1 MSLSRKTY
9 YKKRIIFTFT
19 GVTAGIIVL
28 LISVSNFY
36 IKEMLTNQISDQMK
50 DMARYMIKKFD
61 RRYLKSL
68 KFGPP
73 AESFKN
79 YFTTFSDLNKD
90 HENNA
95 EVFIFN
101 KNLRVI
107 IHNNSLV
114 EYQSTDPFLTIHNN
128 LIANIK
134 EGKVVTS
141 LPFKTKKN
149 KWYLWAF
156 YKFDGNFY
164 FAYKAE
170 TRRFSELDKFTT
182 YINYFAVMSIII
194 ISVIAV
200 FLSKSITKPINKLV
214 DYSLAVGEGIVTSTI
229 PKGLKG
235 ELKILGDALD
245 KMHKGLLN
253 SQNEKEKI
261 LAQIAH
267 EIRNPLGGMELLASL
282 VKEQLSEDGKNI
294 NYLDSILKEIFRLK
308 SLITSF
314 LNYSKPVP
322 ANFEWIFV
330 DNVMADL
337 SSFIKN
343 KTTDRKIKFCYKSEI
358 DKIYFDP
365 VHMKQILI
373 NLISNSIEAIEKEG
387 LIFLELKKEETHWK
401 LKISDTG
408 KGIPESNFDNLFV
421 PFFTTKKDGTGLGLA
436 ICKKLCQENKAEIF
450 VDFNADNTTIMITKE
465 IGYE

>member
-1 MSLSRKTY
+1 MPFSRKTY

-36 IKEMLTNQISDQMK
+36 IKELFTNQISDQMK
-50 DMARYMIKKFD
+50 DMTRYMVNRLD
-61 RRYLKSL
+61 SRYLKSL

-73 AESFKN
+73 TESFKD
-79 YFTTFSDLNKD
+79 YFSAFSKLDSEQK
-90 HENNA
+90 NNA

-101 KNLRVI
+101 KEFQIV
-107 IHNNSLV
+107 IHNNSSI
-114 EYQSTDPFLTIHNN
+114 EYNSTDPLLTIHTD
-128 LIANIK
+128 LISTIK
-134 EGKVVTS
+134 ENKVVTS
-141 LPFKTKKN
+141 LPFQTKKN

-156 YKFDGNFY
+156 YKLNDDLY

-170 TRRFSELDKFTT
+170 TKRFNKLDQFTV
-182 YINYFAVMSIII
+182 YVNYFGLTSIIVI
-194 ISVIAV
+194 CVIAV

-214 DYSLAVGEGIVTSTI
+214 DYSLAVGKGAVTSTI
-229 PKGLKG
+229 PEGLKG

-282 VKEQLSEDGKNI
+282 VKEQLAEDDKNV

-322 ANFEWIFV
+322 ANPEWIFV
-330 DNVMADL
+330 GEIMEDL

-343 KTTDRKIKFCYKSEI
+343 KTTDRKIDFCYKSEI

-387 LIFLELKKEETHWK
+387 RIFIELEKNKTIWN
-401 LKISDTG
+401 LKISDSG
-408 KGIPESNFDNLFV
+408 KGIPEKSYDNLFT

-436 ICKKLCQENKAEIF
+436 ICKKLCQENHGDIC
-450 VDFNADNTTIMITKE
+450 VDRDSENTTIMITKE
-465 IGYE
+465 IRYE